1 MKILFILLA
10 LQFSSISF
18 AQFEWYPR
26 QNQGQFAGGLGLT
39 WIDNEP
45 HYTFR
50 LFPEAA
56 FANFGV
62 GLDLQLTF
70 DSEGNLRKESFNEF
84 SDYLSIIRYV
94 RYGVKNDPVF
104 IKLGALDYYTL
115 GHGSIIYLYNNSP
128 TFDSRKTGL
137 VLDIDFGNLGFES
150 IYSRFG
156 EAGVVGLRGYVRPLQ
171 FTSTGF
177 IPIIGSI
184 ELGLT
189 YAADFNE
196 NAGITSGFYNNNTN
210 KFETTSDVG
219 SINIIGFDIGLPV
232 LSGSFADVTL
242 YYDFAKIIDFG
253 SGSAFGVI
261 TDLNPFGLV
270 QATAKLERRFNG
282 DKYLPSYFNSLYEI
296 ERFKIVD
303 KNTGTFTSKA
313 AILSNLVNDDDGWY
327 GELKVN
333 ALGLLTVLGSYQRLD
348 KTPNS
353 GILHLGSQIAP
364 EEAPFVARVG
374 YDKINIGAET
384 ELFTLDDRS
393 YLFFELGYKPYPFMV
408 VSLIYNWTF
417 TSVRDAND
425 DIIYYEPQ
433 KRIEPRVYFIFPFN
447 LEGED

>member
-1 MKILFILLA
+1 MKTFLVLLTF
-10 LQFSSISF
+10 LFSSLSF

-50 LFPEAA
+50 LFPEVA
-56 FANFGV
+56 FANIGV

-70 DSEGNLRKESFNEF
+70 DSKGNLRKESFNEF

-94 RYGVKNDPVF
+94 RYGLKNDPVF

-115 GHGSIIYLYNNSP
+115 GHGSIIHMYNNSP
-128 TFDSRKTGL
+128 TFDARKTGL
-137 VLDIDFGNLGFES
+137 VLDVDFGNLGFES

-156 EAGVVGLRGYVRPLQ
+156 EAGVVGLRGFIRPLQ
-171 FTSTGF
+171 FTSAGS
-177 IPIIGSI
+177 IPIIGST
-184 ELGLT
+184 EVGLI

-196 NAGITSGFYNNNTN
+196 NAGITSGFYNDTTN
-210 KFETTSDVG
+210 KFETLRDAG
-219 SINIIGFDIGLPV
+219 SINIIGFDVGLPI
-232 LSGSFADVTL
+232 LSGGFADITL
-242 YYDFAKIIDFG
+242 YYDFAKIIDYG

-261 TDLNPFGLV
+261 ASLNPLGLV

-282 DKYLPSYFNSLYEI
+282 DKYIPAYFNSLYEI

-303 KNTGTFTSKA
+303 KTSGSFISKA
-313 AILSNLVNDDDGWY
+313 GILSNLVNDDDGWY
-327 GELKVN
+327 GELGVN
-333 ALGLLTVLGSYQRLD
+333 ALGLLYVIGSYQRLD

-353 GILHLGSQIAP
+353 GILHLGSEIAP
-364 EEAPFVARVG
+364 EQAPFVARVG
-374 YDKINIGAET
+374 YDKLNIGAET

-408 VSLIYNWTF
+408 VSLIYSWTF
-417 TSVRDAND
+417 TPVRDADD
-425 DIIYYEPQ
+425 DIIDYEPQ
-433 KRIEPRVYFIFPFN
+433 KRIEPRVYFIVPFN
-447 LEGED
+447 FGE